1 MWQNGKVWHAGDA
14 LRCLSVSDLF
24 EWPQRDVWGNDLW
37 YVHLNFK
44 LLVHKMVLLTS
55 FHIFS
60 IIRNFAKLKLYIT
73 GQNDFSI
80 KVLRFSNKSF
90 FIFRS
95 QYTNNE
101 KFIDI
106 RITFWKFFYFSTI
119 SSYHKWKGTW
129 LSDVN
134 LRRGRWAKW
143 TQFKHFL
150 IFEILTVAESRA
162 YKLSITN
169 HLNSTVQGI
178 ISQPYNKLAFIC
190 TFPSISFDCI
200 TRTLTPCVCGFSLRL
215 VLDFLLSTWTKWVII
230 YFGFG

>member
-1 MWQNGKVWHAGDA
+1 M
-14 LRCLSVSDLF
+14 
-24 EWPQRDVWGNDLW
+24 
-37 YVHLNFK
+37 
-44 LLVHKMVLLTS
+44 HKMVLLTS

-80 KVLRFSNKSF
+80 KVLQFSNKSF

-106 RITFWKFFYFSTI
+106 RIRFWKFFYLSTI

-129 LSDVN
+129 LSVVN
-134 LRRGRWAKW
+134 LRRRRGANW
-143 TQFKHFL
+143 TQFKHFF
-150 IFEILTVAESRA
+150 IFEILTVAESSA

>member
-1 MWQNGKVWHAGDA
+1 
-14 LRCLSVSDLF
+14 
-24 EWPQRDVWGNDLW
+24 
-37 YVHLNFK
+37 
-44 LLVHKMVLLTS
+44 MVLLTS

-106 RITFWKFFYFSTI
+106 RITFWKIFYFSTI

-129 LSDVN
+129 LSVVN
-134 LRRGRWAKW
+134 LRRGRGANW

-200 TRTLTPCVCGFSLRL
+200 TRTLTLCVCGFSLRL
-215 VLDFLLSTWTKWVII
+215 VLDFFCQLELNGWSFILGLGKGVYFITILPLHQTFLYLVNDISYRSVLLWLLI
-230 YFGFG
+230 YFI